1 MLQETESPIDR
12 VRVRVTPDGR
22 VSRGDAAAYLG
33 HKPKTLSAWAV
44 RKYGPQVIR
53 VGGRAFYYLADLEA
67 FVRSGI
73 V

>member
-1 MLQETESPIDR
+1 MQETESPFER

-44 RKYGPQVIR
+44 RSYGPRVIR
-53 VGGRAFYYLADLEA
+53 VGGRAFYYLDDLEA
-67 FVRSGI
+67 FVRGDA
-73 V
+73 